1 MRADPPPMTQG
12 TSAKAVVGL
21 WPPSMIRTR
30 RAAFAQSGN
39 RFRSGQT
46 RSICREIIHKN
57 ISDSNSVRSDHDPLR
72 ASNPEIPQFIACL
85 CRPQNGQPISSW
97 SFCTLA
103 ALRQNAKK
111 KTPASWAI
119 GCPGRFFRRGPRPNG
134 PLAASLPA
142 QRLRGLAPRHRAARN
157 RGITLRGQSIK
168 SPGSLRGFEARC
180 LLEAAPAPPL
190 PGQLVR
196 CAVWSAWLN
205 MAFSD
210 AAISVGELA
219 V

>member
-1 MRADPPPMTQG
+1 MESGPVQRHYIQGGMRADPPPMTQG

-111 KTPASWAI
+111 KTPASW
-119 GCPGRFFRRGPRPNG
+119 RPSAV
-134 PLAASLPA
+134 LADFSDGA
-142 QRLRGLAPRHRAARN
+142 
-157 RGITLRGQSIK
+157 RGQTVHWRPDRRPSVSVALLHAIEPHAIAV
-168 SPGSLRGFEARC
+168 SPC
-180 LLEAAPAPPL
+180 AAN
-190 PGQLVR
+190 Q
-196 CAVWSAWLN
+196 
-205 MAFSD
+205 
-210 AAISVGELA
+210 
-219 V
+219 